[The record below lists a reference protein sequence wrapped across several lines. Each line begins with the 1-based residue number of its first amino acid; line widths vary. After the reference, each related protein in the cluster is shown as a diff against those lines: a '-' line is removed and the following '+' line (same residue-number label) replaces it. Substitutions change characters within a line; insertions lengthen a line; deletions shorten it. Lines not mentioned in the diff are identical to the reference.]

1 MLAAFLMTSF
11 FSGLGHDNTILTG
24 HGVQVFLLLL
34 LKGSDKW
41 MKVELTAFHWR
52 LYSFFLT
59 NRFTSWRHLWNRNSP
74 TLDRPRRAVLQRN
87 YLSQLLTPLQQVLQ
101 APLQAAANVHTPPHT
116 AELRSVL
123 FSFENRRS
131 FLESI
136 DTPDIYEDRYAEI
149 RNIIG
154 C

>member
-24 HGVQVFLLLL
+24 QGAQVFLLLL

-59 NRFTSWRHLWNRNSP
+59 NRFSSWRHLWNTNSP

-101 APLQAAANVHTPPHT
+101 APLQAAANVHTTTTHSGAKKCSVFIRKSTLFFGIDRHT
-116 AELRSVL
+116 RYLWRSV
-123 FSFENRRS
+123 RRN
-131 FLESI
+131 
-136 DTPDIYEDRYAEI
+136 TQHYM
-149 RNIIG
+149 
-154 C
+154 